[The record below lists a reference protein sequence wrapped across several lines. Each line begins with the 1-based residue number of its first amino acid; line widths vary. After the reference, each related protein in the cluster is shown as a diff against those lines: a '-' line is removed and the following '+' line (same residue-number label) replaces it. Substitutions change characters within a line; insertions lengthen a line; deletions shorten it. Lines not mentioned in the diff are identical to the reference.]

1 MNKKKLNGRS
11 ILELVFCSMFVVIGM
26 FCGCLNLVDPK
37 DSRYIWLGLLWLL
50 IGNLNAVQVGMVIGE
65 HFPRA

>member
-1 MNKKKLNGRS
+1 MINFLQRQGKESVMNKKKLNGRS

-37 DSRYIWLGLLWLL
+37 DSRYIGWGFF
-50 IGNLNAVQVGMVIGE
+50 G
-65 HFPRA
+65 F

>member
-26 FCGCLNLVDPK
+26 FCGCLNLVDHK
-37 DSRYIWLGLLWLL
+37 DSRYIGWGFF
-50 IGNLNAVQVGMVIGE
+50 G
-65 HFPRA
+65 F